1 MSEEI
6 TFARIVS
13 DNFQNILTVIG
24 SIGGAVVGGIIT
36 AKSSRKNDAKKTIRE
51 KRTELYYEFYSQI
64 EPLINDRTVIFT
76 DKYFSILVQYKAKM
90 KLLTSPKTC
99 AALENFYNYVR
110 TKYYAFL
117 KYKSENDPENDPRN
131 QEVFYDEKGYPDE
144 VVHVSPEDRAY
155 FIEQTQAYIQK
166 HVPTLEE
173 INITFIPLYDAL
185 REDIGS
191 NV

>member
-36 AKSSRKNDAKKTIRE
+36 AKSSRKSDVKKTIRE
-51 KRTELYYEFYSQI
+51 KRTELYYEFYAQI
-64 EPLINDRTVIFT
+64 EPLINDRTVIFS
-76 DKYFSILVQYKAKM
+76 DEYFKILVQYKAKM
-90 KLLTSPKTC
+90 KLLTSQKAC
-99 AALENFYNYVR
+99 AALEKFYNYVR

-117 KYKSENDPENDPRN
+117 KYKNENDPENDPQN
-131 QEVFYDEKGYPDE
+131 QEIFYDEEGYPDKI
-144 VVHVSPEDRAY
+144 VHISAEDRAY
-155 FIEQTQAYIQK
+155 FIEQTQDYIQK
-166 HVPTLEE
+166 NVPTLEDV
-173 INITFIPLYDAL
+173 NKTLVPLYNAL

-191 NV
+191 NM